1 MERGGNMV
9 PVVNHE
15 ELVRRALKYIVEKK
29 QDDDSVSITELLD
42 DAGSRFNLSP
52 LDQEA
57 LLRLFLSVKG
67 GAVQ

>member
-15 ELVRRALKYIVEKK
+15 ELVRRALNYIVEKK

-52 LDQEA
+52 LDQES

-67 GAVQ
+67 GVVQ